1 MLPQP
6 VRSLVFIQQRFV
18 TIILHAETNFIGD
31 LYFFPYLRYFILQ
44 KKNPQNLTSLQ
55 PLGAGAGWR
64 GRQEQRQAALLTLN
78 NEMLLLCVYMCA
90 QINNTYAYLF
100 IIFDQYLLNLN

>member
-1 MLPQP
+1 MLRPILS
-6 VRSLVFIQQRFV
+6 VTFIFSH
-18 TIILHAETNFIGD
+18 IYDIL
-31 LYFFPYLRYFILQ
+31 YY
-44 KKNPQNLTSLQ
+44 KKTPKNLTPLQ
-55 PLGAGAGWR
+55 PLGAGVGWR

-78 NEMLLLCVYMCA
+78 NEMFLLCVYMCA